1 MAETVTNRGAFLIM
15 NTGLPALDL
24 RMAVFTGTQTG
35 VHNKDHNTVA
45 DLDAVSGVSI
55 HAERIAL
62 ASDTVTEDDT
72 NDRVNADSGNVTFAA
87 SPGTTAQG
95 VVIYHEAAAADATRE
110 IIGIYTTG
118 FPQPMDGGLVV
129 TVADYLRGAGA

>member
-15 NTGLPALDL
+15 NVGLPALDL
-24 RMAVFTGTQTG
+24 RMAVFTGTTTG

-62 ASDTVTEDDT
+62 ASETLTEDDA

-87 SPGTTAQG
+87 APGVTAEG
-95 VVIYHEAAAADATRE
+95 VVVYHEAAAADATRE

-118 FPQPMDGGLVV
+118 FPQPMAGGLVV